1 MFKLKSTSI
10 AYFIFIY
17 LISLLFQLSIE
28 GTSKT
33 VWMNSLYALPLVLC
47 GLVLGQILFKKL
59 NQKLF
64 TKMIYILLLV
74 VGVFLLG

>member
-1 MFKLKSTSI
+1 M
-10 AYFIFIY
+10 
-17 LISLLFQLSIE
+17 
-28 GTSKT
+28 
-33 VWMNSLYALPLVLC
+33 YALPLVLC